1 MNYAESARKR
11 VCTFDEDDSYP
22 SPDDDLGDYVS
33 TYFANDIPQ
42 ATHPLPN
49 INTATTRLPPGQ
61 EHQQDILE
69 SATDSWNSLFAH
81 STRDEYESVAA
92 VAPVPNY
99 ANRANQP
106 STAPTPPTPLTMAVR
121 RLCTLTTLTM
131 EQQNGRIVATP
142 QDRSMARIYHLCDD
156 SGSPCYLADSILS
169 QIRKEIV
176 QNNLFSLSCPTYP
189 T

>member
-11 VCTFDEDDSYP
+11 VCTFENSYP
-22 SPDDDLGDYVS
+22 SPDDDLEEYVS
-33 TYFANDIPQ
+33 TFFANDFPQ
-42 ATHPLPN
+42 ATRPLPN
-49 INTATTRLPPGQ
+49 IITATTRSLPGQ

-69 SATDSWNSLFAH
+69 LATDSWKSLFAD
-81 STRDEYESVAA
+81 STRVKYESVAA

-106 STAPTPPTPLTMAVR
+106 STAPTPHTPLTMAVS
-121 RLCTLTTLTM
+121 RLCSLTTLTM

-142 QDRSMARIYHLCDD
+142 QDRSMARIYRLCDD
-156 SGSPCYLADSILS
+156 SGSPRYLADSILS

-176 QNNLFSLSCPTYP
+176 QNNFDPCHA
-189 T
+189 